1 MNTHMTSFVRHL
13 SVIAVGSV
21 ALLALASGCDKA
33 VGATQDTPKPAV
45 KVSLGS
51 SDAADGQ
58 KWFNQA
64 CAACHGF
71 NGQGMPRQ
79 GPTLRTSQFVFEHAD
94 DELVDFIKAGRA
106 ATDPKS
112 LMKLQMPPKGTNP
125 GLTDGQLKQI
135 VAFIRQ
141 LQQEAGSGQ
150 TASAGL

>member
-1 MNTHMTSFVRHL
+1 MTSSIRFFA
-13 SVIAVGSV
+13 I
-21 ALLALASGCDKA
+21 ALLGSGLLLAGATGCDK
-33 VGATQDTPKPAV
+33 VEGATAAPAKPVV
-45 KVSLGS
+45 KVSSAS

-58 KWFNQA
+58 KWYNQS

-79 GPTLRTSQFVFEHAD
+79 GANLRMSQFVTNHTD

-106 ATDPKS
+106 ATDPTS

-141 LQQEAGSGQ
+141 VQEEANAGQ
-150 TASAGL
+150 TASSGL